1 MPVELIA
8 SPGDPRLE
16 PYRNVRQTNLT
27 RWSGLFIA
35 EGWRVVRRLL
45 ASEYTVESVL
55 VSDRRH
61 EAVLSEMSP
70 EWAERTEVLIV
81 PQALAEDLVGYN
93 FHAGVLACG
102 RRFEPFTVAE
112 TLAVCRHS
120 YTVVACPRITSPD
133 NLGSILRISAALGID
148 AVLLGRG
155 SCDPFSRRVLRV
167 SMGAGFTL
175 PIAESPTLL
184 ADLSAA
190 RDESH
195 WQLIAAAIDER
206 AEPLAEAMRPPRI
219 VLVLGNEAEGLSDD
233 WLVACDRQVMIPMAS
248 AVDSLNVAV
257 AAGVMLHHF
266 LWMAPVAPHN
276 ARERHND
283 IEL

>member
-1 MPVELIA
+1 M
-8 SPGDPRLE
+8 
-16 PYRNVRQTNLT
+16 
-27 RWSGLFIA
+27 
-35 EGWRVVRRLL
+35 RRLL
-45 ASEYTVESVL
+45 ASEYAVESVL
-55 VSDRRH
+55 ISDRRH
-61 EAVLSEMSP
+61 EAVLSEMAP
-70 EWAERTEVLIV
+70 EWAEQTEVLII

-112 TLAVCRHS
+112 TLAVSRHS

-184 ADLSAA
+184 EDLSTA

-195 WQLIAAAIDER
+195 WHLIAAAIDER
-206 AEPLAEAMRPPRI
+206 SEPLAEAMRPPRI

-233 WLVACDRQVMIPMAS
+233 WLAACDRQVMIPMAS

-266 LWMAPVAPHN
+266 LWMAPVTPHRPGAMHDTVDDVGEN
-276 ARERHND
+276 
-283 IEL
+283 LSFGP

>member
-8 SPGDPRLE
+8 SPDDPRLE

-45 ASEYTVESVL
+45 ASEYAVESVL

-61 EAVLSEMSP
+61 EAVLGEMSP
-70 EWAERTEVLIV
+70 EWANRTEVLIV
-81 PQALAEDLVGYN
+81 PQALAENLVGYN

-233 WLVACDRQVMIPMAS
+233 WLAACDRQVMIPMAS

>member
-8 SPGDPRLE
+8 STDDPRLE

-55 VSDRRH
+55 ISDRRH
-61 EAVLSEMSP
+61 EAVLGEMSP
-70 EWAERTEVLIV
+70 EWANRTEVLIV
-81 PQALAEDLVGYN
+81 PQALAENLVGYN

-195 WQLIAAAIDER
+195 WQLIAAAIDEG

-233 WLVACDRQVMIPMAS
+233 WLAACDRQVMIPMAS